1 MSRKKSPPPKQAAP
15 SAGRWLRWTLL
26 ILLALLL
33 LPILQVGCVRIVD
46 PPTTTPM
53 LLRQAGEKLGGGH
66 SPLRPAEWLDLR
78 EIPADFLKFVFVAED
93 QRFFLHHGFDWR
105 QIEISR
111 RQAARKGRTPRGAS
125 TITQQCAR
133 SLFLWQGRS
142 WVRKGI
148 EAYYTV
154 WMELLLP
161 KRRILELYANVVEM
175 GDGVYGVQAAAR
187 HHYGVPARDLTREQS
202 AMLAALLPAPRQWN
216 PRNPSP
222 KLAAR
227 VQKLLR
233 TEKEVQFPL
242 KVER

>member
-1 MSRKKSPPPKQAAP
+1 MSRKKTPPP
-15 SAGRWLRWTLL
+15 AGRRRWLRWTLL
-26 ILLALLL
+26 GLLALLVV
-33 LPILQVGCVRIVD
+33 PVLQVGCVRFAD
-46 PPTTTPM
+46 PPVTTLM
-53 LLRQAGEKLGGGH
+53 LLRQAEGKLAGGN
-66 SPLRPAEWLDLR
+66 STQRRFEWLDLR
-78 EIPADFLKFVFVAED
+78 AMPPDFLKFAFTAED

-105 QIEISR
+105 QIGISR
-111 RQAARKGRTPRGAS
+111 RQAARKGRTARGAS

-161 KRRILELYANVVEM
+161 KRRILELYANVVEL
-175 GDGVYGVQAAAR
+175 GDGVYGVQAAAH
-187 HHYGVPARDLTREQS
+187 HHYGVPARDLTREQC
-202 AMLAALLPAPRQWN
+202 ATLAALLPAPRQWD

-227 VQKLLR
+227 VQKLLLA
-233 TEKEVQFPL
+233 EKTVPFPL
-242 KVER
+242 KTDR

>member
-1 MSRKKSPPPKQAAP
+1 MA
-15 SAGRWLRWTLL
+15 LL
-26 ILLALLL
+26 I
-33 LPILQVGCVRIVD
+33 LPILQVGCVRFVD
-46 PPTTTPM
+46 PPVTTLM
-53 LLRQAGEKLGGGH
+53 LLRQAEGKLGGKH
-66 SPLRPAEWLDLR
+66 STQRRAEWLDLR
-78 EIPADFLKFVFVAED
+78 AMPADFLKFAFVAED

-105 QIEISR
+105 QIGISR
-111 RQAARKGRTPRGAS
+111 HQAARKGKTPRGAS

-187 HHYGVPARDLTREQS
+187 HHYGVPARELTREQC
-202 AMLAALLPAPRQWN
+202 ATLAALLPAPRQWD
-216 PRNPSP
+216 PRNPSA
-222 KLAAR
+222 KFAAR

-233 TEKEVQFPL
+233 MESGVQFPL
-242 KVER
+242 KLER